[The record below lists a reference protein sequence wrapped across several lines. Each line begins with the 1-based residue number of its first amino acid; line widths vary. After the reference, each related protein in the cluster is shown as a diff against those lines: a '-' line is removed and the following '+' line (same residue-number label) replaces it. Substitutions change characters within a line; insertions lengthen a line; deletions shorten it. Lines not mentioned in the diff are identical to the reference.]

1 MTELTETLD
10 CNQISELI
18 LDVTI
23 TYLEMLQKPA
33 DISTAPD
40 PKHMSVRKINEPT
53 LSFYRYLYC
62 NIGQPWRWYERR
74 VLSDDELTIII
85 HDPNVSVYVLYSQGS
100 PAGYFELDG
109 RIDSQ
114 IELAYFGLLP
124 QFIGKGLGSWLLSR
138 ALVTAWHAKPK
149 RVWVHT
155 CNLDHPNAL
164 LCYQKAGFKAYRK
177 EIISIRDPWL
187 EPYWDVA
194 LSENFN
200 EQKPDVL
207 S

>member
-1 MTELTETLD
+1 MTELTETPV
-10 CNQISELI
+10 CNETSELM
-18 LDVTI
+18 LDVAI
-23 TYLEMLQKPA
+23 TYLEMLHQPE
-33 DISTAPD
+33 DMSTLSD
-40 PKHMSVRKINEPT
+40 PEQASVKKIDQPT

-62 NIGQPWRWYERR
+62 TIGEPWRWYERR

-85 HDPNVSVYVLYSQGS
+85 HDSDVSIYVLYSHGS

-109 RIDSQ
+109 RIESEV
-114 IELAYFGLLP
+114 ELAYFGLLP
-124 QFIGKGLGSWLLSR
+124 QFIGRGLGSWLLNR
-138 ALVTAWHAKPK
+138 ALATAWYRKPK

-177 EIISIRDPWL
+177 EIITIRDPWL